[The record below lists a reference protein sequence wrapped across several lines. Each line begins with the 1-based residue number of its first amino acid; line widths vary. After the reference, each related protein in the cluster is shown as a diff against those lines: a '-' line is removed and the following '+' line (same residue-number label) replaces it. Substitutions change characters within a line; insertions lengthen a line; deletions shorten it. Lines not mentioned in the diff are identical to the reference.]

1 MVFYFIL
8 GTFVHHF
15 QIKSS
20 THGSNFNS
28 VFVSMGDL
36 DFFSLIGVLTQN
48 SNIVELVKFL
58 EKSKSLHS
66 NHSGHIENDIMQN
79 LEQKRVLGE
88 KMKTQDSM
96 GKTNFFFST

>member
-8 GTFVHHF
+8 GTFVYHF
-15 QIKSS
+15 QIKAS

-28 VFVSMGDL
+28 MFVSMDDL
-36 DFFSLIGVLTQN
+36 DFFSLIGILTQN

-79 LEQKRVLGE
+79 HEHTKQTSFLAPNPS
-88 KMKTQDSM
+88 TF
-96 GKTNFFFST
+96 GKFQPHGYM